1 MDMKK
6 IISFIIA
13 SFFLVVLFSSHLNLK
28 ESNAVIKKNL
38 GGTTTKERDV
48 REIAFNQLT
57 SEDRDRIIGAWE
69 NSKLSKIIL
78 KEGMGNINDKSYI
91 GKEVYVIDFL
101 TTSKSLPNNI
111 IVYIGMDNYNLI
123 GYGYLD

>member
-1 MDMKK
+1 MKK